1 LIGVKSQKNAETTV
15 KTANPSLEI
24 IEVIHIWTDFGHFG
38 SCELCSRI
46 GLTYSRIPQRQGPDL
61 QLATFRSISLAWLLA
76 QVAAFSLTVIFNSE
90 GHFPKMDM
98 ALFALGVGIAAL
110 VGFGIGVVAYVALHA
125 IARVTRGIQKSE
137 YLGPWQLVIMAMV
150 SIIGGTF
157 SLATL
162 NAVFQDANAFLFVLM
177 GILST
182 FVFTRSVTAGQRT
195 AA

>member
-1 LIGVKSQKNAETTV
+1 M
-15 KTANPSLEI
+15 
-24 IEVIHIWTDFGHFG
+24 
-38 SCELCSRI
+38 
-46 GLTYSRIPQRQGPDL
+46 
-61 QLATFRSISLAWLLA
+61 AWLLA
-76 QVAAFSLTVIFNSE
+76 QAAAFAVTVLFNSE

-98 ALFALGVGIAAL
+98 ALFALGVGMAAI
-110 VGFGIGVVAYVALHA
+110 VGFGIGVVSYVALHA
-125 IARVTRGIQKSE
+125 IARITRGLQKSE
-137 YLGPWQLVIMAMV
+137 FLSPWQLVIIALV

-182 FVFTRSVTAGQRT
+182 LAFTRSETPGHRT

>member
-1 LIGVKSQKNAETTV
+1 
-15 KTANPSLEI
+15 
-24 IEVIHIWTDFGHFG
+24 
-38 SCELCSRI
+38 
-46 GLTYSRIPQRQGPDL
+46 
-61 QLATFRSISLAWLLA
+61 
-76 QVAAFSLTVIFNSE
+76 
-90 GHFPKMDM
+90 
-98 ALFALGVGIAAL
+98 
-110 VGFGIGVVAYVALHA
+110 
-125 IARVTRGIQKSE
+125 
-137 YLGPWQLVIMAMV
+137 LGPWQLVIMAMV